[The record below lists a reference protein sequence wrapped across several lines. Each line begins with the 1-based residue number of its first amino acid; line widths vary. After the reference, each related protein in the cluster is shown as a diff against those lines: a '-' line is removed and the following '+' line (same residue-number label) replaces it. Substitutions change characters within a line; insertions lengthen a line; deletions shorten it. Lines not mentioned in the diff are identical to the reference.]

1 MSSKTAYIWDRE
13 KLEIMRKVSAIRKFL
28 QTGEEEAPGVLEE
41 PKQKK
46 KKMGR
51 LKEMSLKV

>member
-46 KKMGR
+46 KK
-51 LKEMSLKV
+51 KWAD